1 MQTENDIIQIWKE
14 NNIEK
19 CVMEFSCGGD
29 SMGDTDFVLYDNEG
43 NQVSND
49 DITEYFDHKIYDY
62 VDFYEVS
69 DGHYMGESGIVTIT
83 LDDDGDGN
91 PYFQC
96 DKEAQSEFEESFF
109 GTMEFNLTEV
119 EVKLLEEKIS
129 NFNKSEWDSQVFI
142 NYKDDCVITD
152 EEEVILNDLVK
163 RIEEESFDFQI
174 EDATGD
180 EVGDDRSFDT
190 GEDGEGL
197 NIEDSVL
204 QVRVGS
210 RFFYTQD
217 AD

>member
-29 SMGDTDFVLYDNEG
+29 SMNDTEFTLYDNEG

-69 DGHYMGESGIVTIT
+69 DGHYMGESGTVTIE
-83 LDDDGDGN
+83 LDEYDGESSFTFSKD
-91 PYFQC
+91 
-96 DKEAQSEFEESFF
+96 AQSEFEETFS

-119 EVKLLEEKIS
+119 EVKLLVEKIS

-152 EEEVILNDLVK
+152 EEEVILNDLIK
-163 RIEEESFDFQI
+163 RIEDDSFNFEI
-174 EDATGD
+174 EDATGE
-180 EVGDDRSFDT
+180 EVSSERSFDT

-197 NIEDSVL
+197 NIGDSVL
-204 QVRVGS
+204 QVRISS
-210 RFFYTQD
+210 RFYYTQD

>member
-1 MQTENDIIQIWKE
+1 MKTDNDIIEIWKE

-29 SMGDTDFVLYDNEG
+29 SMNDTEFTLYDNEG

-49 DITEYFDHKIYDY
+49 DITEYFEHHIYDY

-69 DGHYMGESGIVTIT
+69 DGHYMGESGTVTIE
-83 LDDDGDGN
+83 LDEYDGEPSFTFSKD
-91 PYFQC
+91 
-96 DKEAQSEFEESFF
+96 AQSQFEETFS
-109 GTMEFNLTEV
+109 GTMDFKLTEV

-152 EEEVILNDLVK
+152 EEEVILNDLIK
-163 RIEEESFDFQI
+163 RIEDESFDFEI
-174 EDATGD
+174 EDATGE
-180 EVGDDRSFDT
+180 EVGSERSFDT

-197 NIEDSVL
+197 NIGDSVL
-204 QVRVGS
+204 QVRISS
-210 RFFYTQD
+210 RFYYTQD

>member
-29 SMGDTDFVLYDNEG
+29 SMGDTEYTLYDNEG

-69 DGHYMGESGIVTIT
+69 DGHYMGESGTVTIE
-83 LDDDGDGN
+83 LDEYDGEPSFTFSKD
-91 PYFQC
+91 
-96 DKEAQSEFEESFF
+96 AQSEFEETFS
-109 GTMEFNLTEV
+109 GTMDFKLTEV

-152 EEEVILNDLVK
+152 EEEVILNDLIK
-163 RIEEESFDFQI
+163 RIEDESFDFEI
-174 EDATGD
+174 EDATGE
-180 EVGDDRSFDT
+180 EVGSERSFDT

-197 NIEDSVL
+197 NIGDSVL
-204 QVRVGS
+204 QVRISS
-210 RFFYTQD
+210 RFYYTQD

>member
-29 SMGDTDFVLYDNEG
+29 SMGDTDYILYDNEG

-69 DGHYMGESGIVTIT
+69 DGHYMGESGTVTIE
-83 LDDDGDGN
+83 LEEYDGEPSFTFSKD
-91 PYFQC
+91 
-96 DKEAQSEFEESFF
+96 AQSEFEETFF

-152 EEEVILNDLVK
+152 EEEVILNDLIK
-163 RIEEESFDFQI
+163 RIEDDSFNFEI
-174 EDATGD
+174 EDATGE
-180 EVGDDRSFDT
+180 EVSSERSFDT

-197 NIEDSVL
+197 NIGDSVL
-204 QVRVGS
+204 QVRISS
-210 RFFYTQD
+210 RFYYTQD

>member
-29 SMGDTDFVLYDNEG
+29 SMGDTEYTLYDNEG

-69 DGHYMGESGIVTIT
+69 DGHYMGESGTVTIE
-83 LDDDGDGN
+83 LEEYDGESSFTFSKD
-91 PYFQC
+91 
-96 DKEAQSEFEESFF
+96 AQSEFEETFS
-109 GTMEFNLTEV
+109 GIMEFNLTEV

-152 EEEVILNDLVK
+152 EEEVILNDLIK
-163 RIEEESFDFQI
+163 RIEDESFDFEI
-174 EDATGD
+174 EDATGE
-180 EVGDDRSFDT
+180 EVGSERSFDT

-197 NIEDSVL
+197 NIGDSVL
-204 QVRVGS
+204 QVRVSS
-210 RFFYTQD
+210 RFYYTQD

>member
-29 SMGDTDFVLYDNEG
+29 SMGDTDYILYDNEG

-69 DGHYMGESGIVTIT
+69 DGHYMGESGTVTIE
-83 LDDDGDGN
+83 LEEYDGEPSFTFSKD
-91 PYFQC
+91 
-96 DKEAQSEFEESFF
+96 AQSEFEESFF

-152 EEEVILNDLVK
+152 EEEVILNDLIK
-163 RIEEESFDFQI
+163 RIEDDSFNFEI
-174 EDATGD
+174 EDATGE
-180 EVGDDRSFDT
+180 EVGSERSFDT

-197 NIEDSVL
+197 NIVDSVL

>member
-29 SMGDTDFVLYDNEG
+29 SMNDTEFTLYDNEG

-49 DITEYFDHKIYDY
+49 DITEYFEHHIYDY

-69 DGHYMGESGIVTIT
+69 DGHYMGESGTVTIE
-83 LDDDGDGN
+83 LDEYDGEPSFTFSKD
-91 PYFQC
+91 
-96 DKEAQSEFEESFF
+96 AQSEFEETFS

-119 EVKLLEEKIS
+119 EVKLLVEKIS

-152 EEEVILNDLVK
+152 EEEVILNDLIK
-163 RIEEESFDFQI
+163 RIEDDSFNFEI
-174 EDATGD
+174 EDATGE
-180 EVGDDRSFDT
+180 EVSSERSFDT

-197 NIEDSVL
+197 NIGDSVL
-204 QVRVGS
+204 QVRISS
-210 RFFYTQD
+210 RFYYTQD

>member
-29 SMGDTDFVLYDNEG
+29 SMGDTEYTLYDNEG

-49 DITEYFDHKIYDY
+49 DITEYFDQEIYDY

-69 DGHYMGESGIVTIT
+69 DGHYMGESGTVTIE
-83 LDDDGDGN
+83 LEEYDGESSFTFSKD
-91 PYFQC
+91 
-96 DKEAQSEFEESFF
+96 AQSEFEESFF

-119 EVKLLEEKIS
+119 EVKLLVEKIS

-152 EEEVILNDLVK
+152 EEEVILNNLVK
-163 RIEEESFDFQI
+163 RIEEESFDFHI

-197 NIEDSVL
+197 NIVDSVL

>member
-1 MQTENDIIQIWKE
+1 MKTDNDIIEIWKE

-29 SMGDTDFVLYDNEG
+29 SMGDTELTLYDNEG

-49 DITEYFDHKIYDY
+49 DITEYFEHHIYDY

-69 DGHYMGESGIVTIT
+69 DGHYMGESGTVTIE
-83 LDDDGDGN
+83 LDEYDGEASFTFN
-91 PYFQC
+91 
-96 DKEAQSEFEESFF
+96 KEAQSEFEETFF

-129 NFNKSEWDSQVFI
+129 NFNKSEWDSEVFI

-152 EEEVILNDLVK
+152 EEEVILNDLIK
-163 RIEEESFDFQI
+163 RIEDDSNDFEI
-174 EDATGD
+174 EDATGE
-180 EVGDDRSFDT
+180 EVGSERSFDT
-190 GEDGEGL
+190 GEDGVGL

-204 QVRVGS
+204 QLRISS
-210 RFFYTQD
+210 RFYYTQD

>member
-29 SMGDTDFVLYDNEG
+29 SMGDTEFTLYDNEG

-49 DITEYFDHKIYDY
+49 DITEYFDHEIYDY

-69 DGHYMGESGIVTIT
+69 DGHYMGESGTVTIE
-83 LDDDGDGN
+83 LEEYDGESSFTFSKD
-91 PYFQC
+91 
-96 DKEAQSEFEESFF
+96 AQSEFEETFS

-119 EVKLLEEKIS
+119 EVKLLVEKIS

-152 EEEVILNDLVK
+152 EEEVILNDLIK
-163 RIEEESFDFQI
+163 RIEDDSFNFEI
-174 EDATGD
+174 EDATGE
-180 EVGDDRSFDT
+180 EVSSERSFDT

-197 NIEDSVL
+197 NIGDSVL
-204 QVRVGS
+204 QVRISS

>member
-29 SMGDTDFVLYDNEG
+29 SMGDTEFTLYDNEG

-49 DITEYFDHKIYDY
+49 DITDYFEHHIYDY

-69 DGHYMGESGIVTIT
+69 DGHYMGESGTVTIE
-83 LDDDGDGN
+83 LDEYDGEPSFTFSKD
-91 PYFQC
+91 
-96 DKEAQSEFEESFF
+96 AQSEFEETFS
-109 GTMEFNLTEV
+109 GTMDFKLTEV

-152 EEEVILNDLVK
+152 EEEVILNDLIK
-163 RIEEESFDFQI
+163 RIEDESFDFEI
-174 EDATGD
+174 EDATGE
-180 EVGDDRSFDT
+180 EVGSERSFDT

-197 NIEDSVL
+197 NIGDSVL
-204 QVRVGS
+204 QVRVSS
-210 RFFYTQD
+210 RFYYTQD

>member
-29 SMGDTDFVLYDNEG
+29 SMGDTDYILYDNEG

-69 DGHYMGESGIVTIT
+69 DGHYMGESGTVTIE
-83 LDDDGDGN
+83 LEEYDGEPSFTFSKD
-91 PYFQC
+91 
-96 DKEAQSEFEESFF
+96 AQSEFEETFS

-152 EEEVILNDLVK
+152 EEEVILNNLVK
-163 RIEEESFDFQI
+163 RIEEESFDFHI

-197 NIEDSVL
+197 NIVDSVL

>member
-29 SMGDTDFVLYDNEG
+29 SMDDTEFTLYDNEG

-49 DITEYFDHKIYDY
+49 DITEYFDHEIYDY

-69 DGHYMGESGIVTIT
+69 DGHYMGESGTVTIE
-83 LDDDGDGN
+83 LDEYDGEPSFTFSKD
-91 PYFQC
+91 
-96 DKEAQSEFEESFF
+96 AQSEFEETFS

-119 EVKLLEEKIS
+119 EVKLLVEKIS

-152 EEEVILNDLVK
+152 EEEVILNDLIK
-163 RIEEESFDFQI
+163 RIEDDSFNFEI
-174 EDATGD
+174 EDATGE
-180 EVGDDRSFDT
+180 EVSSERSFDT

-197 NIEDSVL
+197 NIGDSVL
-204 QVRVGS
+204 QVRISS
-210 RFFYTQD
+210 RFYYTQD

>member
-29 SMGDTDFVLYDNEG
+29 SMGDTEYTLYDNEG

-69 DGHYMGESGIVTIT
+69 DGHYMGESGTVTIE
-83 LDDDGDGN
+83 LDEYDGEPSFTFSKD
-91 PYFQC
+91 
-96 DKEAQSEFEESFF
+96 AQSEFEETFS

-119 EVKLLEEKIS
+119 EVKLLVEKIS

-152 EEEVILNDLVK
+152 EEEVILNDLIK
-163 RIEEESFDFQI
+163 RIEDDSFNFEI
-174 EDATGD
+174 EDATGE
-180 EVGDDRSFDT
+180 EVSSERSFDT

-197 NIEDSVL
+197 NIGDSVL
-204 QVRVGS
+204 QVRISS

>member
-29 SMGDTDFVLYDNEG
+29 SMGDTDYILYDNEG

-69 DGHYMGESGIVTIT
+69 DGHYMGESGTVTIE
-83 LDDDGDGN
+83 LEEYDGEPSFTFSKD
-91 PYFQC
+91 
-96 DKEAQSEFEESFF
+96 AQSEFEETFS

-119 EVKLLEEKIS
+119 EVILLVEKIS
-129 NFNKSEWDSQVFI
+129 NFNKSEWYSQVFI

-152 EEEVILNDLVK
+152 EEEVILNDLIK
-163 RIEEESFDFQI
+163 RIEDDSFNFEI
-174 EDATGD
+174 EDATGE
-180 EVGDDRSFDT
+180 EVSSERSFDT

-197 NIEDSVL
+197 NIGDSVL
-204 QVRVGS
+204 QVRISS

>member
-29 SMGDTDFVLYDNEG
+29 SMGDTEYTLYDNEG
-43 NQVSND
+43 NQVLNE
-49 DITEYFDHKIYDY
+49 DITHYFDNNIYEQ

-69 DGHYMGESGIVTIT
+69 DGHYMGESGTVTIE
-83 LDDDGDGN
+83 LDEYDGESSFTFSKD
-91 PYFQC
+91 
-96 DKEAQSEFEESFF
+96 AQSEFEETFS

-119 EVKLLEEKIS
+119 EVKLLVEKIS

-152 EEEVILNDLVK
+152 EEEVILNDLIK
-163 RIEEESFDFQI
+163 RIEDDSFNFEI
-174 EDATGD
+174 EDATGE
-180 EVGDDRSFDT
+180 EVSSERSFDT

-197 NIEDSVL
+197 NIGDSVL
-204 QVRVGS
+204 QVRISS
-210 RFFYTQD
+210 RFYYTQD

>member
-29 SMGDTDFVLYDNEG
+29 SMGDTDYILYDNEG

-69 DGHYMGESGIVTIT
+69 DGHYMGESGTVTIE
-83 LDDDGDGN
+83 LEEYDGEPSFTFSKD
-91 PYFQC
+91 
-96 DKEAQSEFEESFF
+96 AQSEFEETFS

-119 EVKLLEEKIS
+119 EVKLLVEKIS
-129 NFNKSEWDSQVFI
+129 NFNKSEWDSEVFI

-152 EEEVILNDLVK
+152 EEEEILNDLIK
-163 RIEEESFDFQI
+163 RIEDDSFDFEI
-174 EDATGD
+174 EDATGE
-180 EVGDDRSFDT
+180 EVGSDRSFDT

-197 NIEDSVL
+197 NIVDSVL

>member
-29 SMGDTDFVLYDNEG
+29 SMGDTEYTLYDNEG

-69 DGHYMGESGIVTIT
+69 DGHYMGESGTVTIE
-83 LDDDGDGN
+83 LDEYDGEPSFTFSKD
-91 PYFQC
+91 
-96 DKEAQSEFEESFF
+96 AQSEFEETFS

-152 EEEVILNDLVK
+152 EEEVILNDLIK
-163 RIEEESFDFQI
+163 RIEDDSFNFEI
-174 EDATGD
+174 EDATGE
-180 EVGDDRSFDT
+180 EVSSERSFDT

-197 NIEDSVL
+197 NIGDSVL
-204 QVRVGS
+204 QVRISS
-210 RFFYTQD
+210 RFYYTQD

>member
-29 SMGDTDFVLYDNEG
+29 SMGDTEFILYDNEG

-69 DGHYMGESGIVTIT
+69 DGHYMGESGTVTIE
-83 LDDDGDGN
+83 LEEYDGESSFTFSKD
-91 PYFQC
+91 
-96 DKEAQSEFEESFF
+96 AQSEFEETFS

-152 EEEVILNDLVK
+152 EEEVILNDLIK
-163 RIEEESFDFQI
+163 RIEDDSFNFEI
-174 EDATGD
+174 EDATGE
-180 EVGDDRSFDT
+180 EVSSERSFDT

-197 NIEDSVL
+197 NIGDSVL
-204 QVRVGS
+204 QVRISS
-210 RFFYTQD
+210 RFYYTQD

>member
-29 SMGDTDFVLYDNEG
+29 SMGDTEFTLYDNEG

-49 DITEYFDHKIYDY
+49 DITEYFDHEIYDY

-69 DGHYMGESGIVTIT
+69 DGHYMGESGTVTIE
-83 LDDDGDGN
+83 LEEYDGESSFTFSKD
-91 PYFQC
+91 
-96 DKEAQSEFEESFF
+96 AQSEFEETFS
-109 GTMEFNLTEV
+109 GIMEFNLTEV

-152 EEEVILNDLVK
+152 EEEVILNDLIK
-163 RIEEESFDFQI
+163 RIEDESFDFEI
-174 EDATGD
+174 EDATGE
-180 EVGDDRSFDT
+180 EVGSERSFDT

-197 NIEDSVL
+197 NIGDSVL
-204 QVRVGS
+204 QVRISS
-210 RFFYTQD
+210 RFYYTQD

>member
-1 MQTENDIIQIWKE
+1 MKTDNDIIEIWKE

-29 SMGDTDFVLYDNEG
+29 SMGDTDYILYDNEG

-69 DGHYMGESGIVTIT
+69 DGHYMGESGTVTIE
-83 LDDDGDGN
+83 LEEYDGEPSFTFSKD
-91 PYFQC
+91 
-96 DKEAQSEFEESFF
+96 AQSEFEETFS

-119 EVKLLEEKIS
+119 EVKLLVEKIS

-152 EEEVILNDLVK
+152 EEEVILNDLIK
-163 RIEEESFDFQI
+163 RIEDDSFNFEI
-174 EDATGD
+174 EDATGE
-180 EVGDDRSFDT
+180 EVSSERSFDT

-197 NIEDSVL
+197 NIGDSVL
-204 QVRVGS
+204 QVRISS

>member
-29 SMGDTDFVLYDNEG
+29 SMGDTDYILYDNEG

-69 DGHYMGESGIVTIT
+69 DGHYMGESGTVTIE
-83 LDDDGDGN
+83 LEEYDGEPSFTFSKD
-91 PYFQC
+91 
-96 DKEAQSEFEESFF
+96 AQSEFEESFF

-152 EEEVILNDLVK
+152 EEEVILNDLIK
-163 RIEEESFDFQI
+163 RIEDDSFNFEI
-174 EDATGD
+174 EDATGE
-180 EVGDDRSFDT
+180 EVGSERSFDT
-190 GEDGEGL
+190 GEDGAGL

-204 QVRVGS
+204 QVRVSS

>member
-1 MQTENDIIQIWKE
+1 MKTDNDIIEIWKE

-49 DITEYFDHKIYDY
+49 DITDYFEHHIYDY

-69 DGHYMGESGIVTIT
+69 DGHYMGESGTVTIE
-83 LDDDGDGN
+83 LEEYDGESSFTFSKD
-91 PYFQC
+91 
-96 DKEAQSEFEESFF
+96 AQSEFEETFS

-152 EEEVILNDLVK
+152 EEEVILNDLIK
-163 RIEEESFDFQI
+163 RIEDESFDFEI
-174 EDATGD
+174 EDATGE
-180 EVGDDRSFDT
+180 EVGSERSFDT

-204 QVRVGS
+204 QVRISS
-210 RFFYTQD
+210 RFYYTQD

>member
-29 SMGDTDFVLYDNEG
+29 SMGDTEYTLYDNEG
-43 NQVSND
+43 NQVLNE
-49 DITEYFDHKIYDY
+49 DITDYFDNNIYEQ

-69 DGHYMGESGIVTIT
+69 DGHYMGESGTVTIE
-83 LDDDGDGN
+83 LEEYDGESSFTFSKD
-91 PYFQC
+91 
-96 DKEAQSEFEESFF
+96 AQSEFEETFS
-109 GTMEFNLTEV
+109 GIMEFNLTEV

-152 EEEVILNDLVK
+152 EEEVILNDLIK
-163 RIEEESFDFQI
+163 RIEDESFDFEI
-174 EDATGD
+174 EDATGE
-180 EVGDDRSFDT
+180 EVGSERSFDT

-197 NIEDSVL
+197 NIGDSVL
-204 QVRVGS
+204 QVRISS
-210 RFFYTQD
+210 RFYYTQD

>member
-1 MQTENDIIQIWKE
+1 MKTENDIIQIWKE

-29 SMGDTDFVLYDNEG
+29 SMGDTEYTLYDNEG
-43 NQVSND
+43 NQVLNE
-49 DITEYFDHKIYDY
+49 DITDYFDNNIYEQ

-69 DGHYMGESGIVTIT
+69 DGHYMGESGTVTIE
-83 LDDDGDGN
+83 LDEYDGELSFTYN
-91 PYFQC
+91 
-96 DKEAQSEFEESFF
+96 KEAKSEFEETFS

-152 EEEVILNDLVK
+152 EEEVILNDLIK
-163 RIEEESFDFQI
+163 RIEDDSFEFEI
-174 EDATGD
+174 EDATGE
-180 EVGDDRSFDT
+180 EVGSERSFDT

-197 NIEDSVL
+197 NIGDSVL
-204 QVRVGS
+204 QVRISS
-210 RFFYTQD
+210 RFYYTQD

>member
-1 MQTENDIIQIWKE
+1 MKTENDIIQIWKE

-29 SMGDTDFVLYDNEG
+29 SMGDTEFTLYDNEG

-49 DITEYFDHKIYDY
+49 DITEYFDHEIYDY

-69 DGHYMGESGIVTIT
+69 DGHYMGESGTVTIE
-83 LDDDGDGN
+83 LEEYDGESSFTFSKD
-91 PYFQC
+91 
-96 DKEAQSEFEESFF
+96 AQSEFEETFS
-109 GTMEFNLTEV
+109 GIMEFNLTEV

-152 EEEVILNDLVK
+152 EEEVILNDLIK
-163 RIEEESFDFQI
+163 RIEDDSFDFEI
-174 EDATGD
+174 EDAIGE
-180 EVGDDRSFDT
+180 EVGSERSFDT

-197 NIEDSVL
+197 NIGDSVL
-204 QVRVGS
+204 QVRISS
-210 RFFYTQD
+210 RFYYTQD

>member
-29 SMGDTDFVLYDNEG
+29 SMGDTEYTLYDNEG

-69 DGHYMGESGIVTIT
+69 DGHYMGESGTVTIE
-83 LDDDGDGN
+83 LDEYDGEPSFTFSKD
-91 PYFQC
+91 
-96 DKEAQSEFEESFF
+96 AQSEFEETFS

-119 EVKLLEEKIS
+119 EVKLLVEKIS

-152 EEEVILNDLVK
+152 EEEVILNDLIK
-163 RIEEESFDFQI
+163 RIEDDSFNFEI
-174 EDATGD
+174 EDATGE
-180 EVGDDRSFDT
+180 EVSSERSFDT

-197 NIEDSVL
+197 NIGDSVL
-204 QVRVGS
+204 QVRISS
-210 RFFYTQD
+210 RFYYTQD

>member
-29 SMGDTDFVLYDNEG
+29 SMGDTEYTLYDNEG

-69 DGHYMGESGIVTIT
+69 DGHYMGESGTVTIE
-83 LDDDGDGN
+83 LDEYDGEPSFTFSKD
-91 PYFQC
+91 
-96 DKEAQSEFEESFF
+96 AQSEFEETFS
-109 GTMEFNLTEV
+109 GTMDFKLTEV

-152 EEEVILNDLVK
+152 EEEVILNDLIK
-163 RIEEESFDFQI
+163 RIEDDSFNFEI
-174 EDATGD
+174 EDATGE
-180 EVGDDRSFDT
+180 EVSSERSFDT

-197 NIEDSVL
+197 NIGDSVL
-204 QVRVGS
+204 QVRISS
-210 RFFYTQD
+210 RFYYTQD

>member
-29 SMGDTDFVLYDNEG
+29 SMGDTEYTLYDNEG

-49 DITEYFDHKIYDY
+49 DITDYFEHHIYDY

-69 DGHYMGESGIVTIT
+69 DGHYMGESGTVTIE
-83 LDDDGDGN
+83 LDEYDGEPSFTFSKD
-91 PYFQC
+91 
-96 DKEAQSEFEESFF
+96 AQSEFEETFS
-109 GTMEFNLTEV
+109 GTMDFKLTEV

-152 EEEVILNDLVK
+152 EEEVILNDLIK
-163 RIEEESFDFQI
+163 RIEDESFDFEI
-174 EDATGD
+174 EDATGE
-180 EVGDDRSFDT
+180 EVGSERSFDT

-197 NIEDSVL
+197 NIGDSVL
-204 QVRVGS
+204 QVRISS
-210 RFFYTQD
+210 RFYYTQD

>member
-29 SMGDTDFVLYDNEG
+29 SMGDTDYILYDNEG

-69 DGHYMGESGIVTIT
+69 DGHYMGESGTVTIE
-83 LDDDGDGN
+83 LEEYDGEPSFTFSKD
-91 PYFQC
+91 
-96 DKEAQSEFEESFF
+96 AQSEFEETFS

-119 EVKLLEEKIS
+119 EVKLLVEKIS

-152 EEEVILNDLVK
+152 EEEVILNDLIK
-163 RIEEESFDFQI
+163 RIEDDSFNFEI
-174 EDATGD
+174 EDATGE
-180 EVGDDRSFDT
+180 EVSSERSFDT

-197 NIEDSVL
+197 NIGDSVL
-204 QVRVGS
+204 QVRISS
-210 RFFYTQD
+210 RFYYTQD

>member
-29 SMGDTDFVLYDNEG
+29 SMGDTDFILYDNEG

-49 DITEYFDHKIYDY
+49 DITEYFEHHIYDY

-69 DGHYMGESGIVTIT
+69 DGHYMGESGTVTIE
-83 LDDDGDGN
+83 LDEYDGEASFTFN
-91 PYFQC
+91 
-96 DKEAQSEFEESFF
+96 KEAQSEFEETFF

-129 NFNKSEWDSQVFI
+129 NFNKSEWDSEVFI

-152 EEEVILNDLVK
+152 EEEVILNDLIK
-163 RIEEESFDFQI
+163 RIEDDSNDFEI
-174 EDATGD
+174 EDATGE
-180 EVGDDRSFDT
+180 EVGSERSFDT
-190 GEDGEGL
+190 GEDGAGL

-204 QVRVGS
+204 QVRISS
-210 RFFYTQD
+210 RFYYTQD